1 MKKIYHYFSLVLL
14 LSIAANVWGQEVKS
28 KGVTYITQEEGKS
41 IARDFFRKSNI
52 KGTPVLA
59 NYDINVYQTRGGE
72 TSTIV
77 PFYIYNAEN
86 GNAFVIVDNHKG
98 SNRIIGYCKGCSF
111 NKETIPEGL
120 KELLFGYI
128 ANHQSIDSEKLSV
141 RSHVRKSVSPLIKTK
156 WGQGYPYNASCPIS
170 PNNRKCVTGCLAT
183 AMAQILYYYYCKEP
197 SKITKELP
205 LTIPSYYYNGM
216 IEGVTKGTPIHWEY
230 MTETYDENSSEYS
243 KEAVS
248 DLMYICG
255 TSTKM
260 NYNDEFAGG
269 STAHLHSGDAYTS
282 DGLPFPV
289 GADFALNK
297 YFNISSRYIKYNNTI
312 SSEEWANNIYNE
324 LINSR
329 PVLYTGYNT
338 KQIGHASI
346 IDGCDDFGLFHINWG
361 WDGLYD
367 GYYNIEATTNEYEY
381 LSSPVMLYK
390 IMPKDEDVDGISD
403 MTIKKSTSDNKVYSL
418 TGCKLQAPN
427 RLKGVYIIN
436 KNKVIYK

>member
-14 LSIAANVWGQEVKS
+14 LLTAANVWGQEVKS

-52 KGTPVLA
+52 KGTPVLV
-59 NYDINVYQTRGGE
+59 NYDINVNQTRSSV
-72 TSTIV
+72 TSTIA
-77 PFYIYNAEN
+77 PFYIYNAEYD
-86 GNAFVIVDNHKG
+86 NAFVIVDNHKG

-128 ANHQSIDSEKLSV
+128 ANHQSIDSEKISV
-141 RSHVRKSVSPLIKTK
+141 RSHVRKSVTPLIKTK

-197 SKITKELP
+197 SKVTKELP

-243 KEAVS
+243 EEAVS

-260 NYNDEFAGG
+260 KYNDELAGG
-269 STAHLHSGDAYTS
+269 SAASLHSGDVYTS
-282 DGLPFPV
+282 DGFPFPV
-289 GADFALNK
+289 GADFALNR
-297 YFNISSRYIKYNNTI
+297 YFDISSHFLKSYTVSK
-312 SSEEWANNIYNE
+312 EEWGNNIYNE
-324 LINSR
+324 LINGR
-329 PVLYTGYNT
+329 PVLYSGYNT

-346 IDGCDDFGLFHINWG
+346 IDGYDDIGLFHINWG
-361 WDGLYD
+361 WDGLYN
-367 GYYNIEATTNEYEY
+367 GYYNIEESVNEYEY
-381 LSSPVMLYK
+381 LNSPMMLYR
-390 IMPKDEDVDGISD
+390 IMPKEDETGVSGQ
-403 MTIKKSTSDNKVYSL
+403 TINNLTSNNKAYSL
-418 TGCKLQAPN
+418 TGSQLQAPY
-427 RLKGVYIIN
+427 RYKGIYIIN
-436 KNKVIYK
+436 KRKVVNK

>member
-120 KELLFGYI
+120 KDLLTVYI
-128 ANHQSIDSEKLSV
+128 ENCQTTDLEKYSNKSV
-141 RSHVRKSVSPLIKTK
+141 VRKNIDPLIKTQ
-156 WGQGYPYNASCPIS
+156 WGQKFPYNASCPIS
-170 PNNRKCVTGCLAT
+170 PNNRKCVTGCVAT

-197 SKITKELP
+197 NKMIKELSR
-205 LTIPSYYYNGM
+205 TIPSYYYNSN
-216 IEGVTKGTPIHWEY
+216 IEGVAKGTPIHWEY

-243 KEAVS
+243 EEAVS

-255 TSTKM
+255 TSIRTQYK
-260 NYNDEFAGG
+260 DDSTDG
-269 STAHLHSGDAYTS
+269 SSASIYSGDAYTA
-282 DGLPFPV
+282 DGFPLPTGV
-289 GADFALNK
+289 DFALNR
-297 YFNISSRYIKYNNTI
+297 YFDFSSHFLKFNTV
-312 SSEEWANNIYNE
+312 SKEEWENNIYNE